1 MSNKKYIG
9 IDIGGTAVKIGLV
22 TEDGTIGQEQTFSV
36 NFDGYETPILE
47 TVIKSSQKFLG
58 DLEISTEEIAGI
70 GVSATGSVDTK
81 NGVIAG
87 SAGHIKN
94 WEGSRIREEMEAQ
107 FQTPVYVLNDA
118 NAAALGE
125 MWLGAAKGKQD
136 VIVMTV
142 GTGIGGG
149 VIVNSKV
156 LLGASGFGG
165 EIGHST
171 IMCEGETCSCGNQG
185 CLEHYGS
192 TTALVRQVKKAVE
205 AGEFPEL
212 QAKEINGKVIF
223 ELAKNGNQKMLAL
236 LDRWM
241 DYLSAGLVGLVHIF
255 NPELILIGGGVS
267 AQKKLFIEPLQE
279 KVCKKV
285 MPSFAKNLTL
295 KAAEL
300 KNDAGLVGAVY
311 YCMQQEAA
319 K

>member
-22 TEDGTIGQEQTFSV
+22 NEEGTIEQEQIFPV
-36 NFDGYETPILE
+36 NFDGYETSILE
-47 TVIKSSQKFLG
+47 TVIKSSQMFLG
-58 DLEISTEEIAGI
+58 DLGILPEAIVGI

-94 WEGSRIREEMEAQ
+94 WEGSRIKEELEAC
-107 FQTPVYVLNDA
+107 FQMPVYVLNDA

-125 MWLGAAKGKQD
+125 MWLGAARGKSN

-149 VIVNSKV
+149 IIVNSQV
-156 LLGASGFGG
+156 LLGTSGFGG

-171 IMCEGETCSCGNQG
+171 IMCEGELCSCGNRG

-192 TTALVRQVKKAVE
+192 TTALIRQVEKAVE
-205 AGEFPEL
+205 EGEFPEL
-212 QAKEINGKVIF
+212 YAKEITGKVIF
-223 ELAKNGNQKMLAL
+223 EFAENGNSKMLAL
-236 LDRWM
+236 INRWI
-241 DYLSAGLVGLVHIF
+241 DYIATGLVGMVHIF

-267 AQKKLFIEPLQE
+267 AQKELFIKPLRE

-285 MPSFAKNLTL
+285 MPNFAKNLTL
-295 KAAEL
+295 RAAEL

-311 YCMQQEAA
+311 YCMQQEAE